1 MNVADKYPWTDYMLD
16 IHHLL
21 PLSSSVAITTK
32 GTSLND
38 IVGLCPSCHRSI
50 HIYYTK
56 WLKYAG
62 QDDFSSR
69 AEAMDVYLT
78 AIKEIA

>member
-1 MNVADKYPWTDYMLD
+1 MLD

-21 PLSSSVAITTK
+21 PLSSSIAITTK
-32 GTSLND
+32 GTSLSD

-56 WLKYAG
+56 WLKRAG
-62 QDDFSSR
+62 QDDFRSK
-69 AEAMDVYLT
+69 AEAMEVYLS
-78 AIKEIA
+78 AARELA